1 MFDHVALR
9 ASDRMASREF
19 FDTVL
24 STVGAGPRK
33 SASNLD
39 QWRDFL
45 VAGAADDRPPT
56 RNVHVGFVTR
66 SQDEVDTFWRT
77 GTGAGYESDG
87 EPGPRPQ
94 YGSGYYGGFLLD
106 PDGNSIEAVWLGRP
120 RRGPNVVDHVW
131 IRVADL
137 GESRRFYASVAT
149 PLGLDVDE
157 PGHPERFSVRGSDR
171 SFALVQD
178 DRPVTEHMHMAFPVA
193 SNADVHAFHQAAMA
207 AGFISNGPPGERP
220 QYGRGYY
227 AAFALDPDGNNIE
240 AVCHN
245 R

>member
-1 MFDHVALR
+1 VFDHLLLR
-9 ASDRMASREF
+9 ASDRIASREF
-19 FDTVL
+19 YDTVL

-33 SASNLD
+33 SAASLD

-45 VAGAADDRPPT
+45 VAGATEDRPAT
-56 RNVHVGFVTR
+56 QNAHVAFVTR
-66 SQDEVDTFWRT
+66 SRDEVETFWRA
-77 GTGAGYESDG
+77 GTGAGYQSDG

-94 YGSGYYGGFLLD
+94 YGADYYGSFLLD

-137 GESRRFYASVAT
+137 GESRRFYTAVAD
-149 PLGLDVDE
+149 PLGLQVDG

-178 DRPVTEHMHMAFPVA
+178 DRPVTGNLHMAFPVA
-193 SNADVHAFHQAAMA
+193 RNEDVHAFHRAALA
-207 AGFISNGPPGERP
+207 SGFISNGAPGERP
-220 QYGRGYY
+220 QYGTGYF
-227 AAFALDPDGNNIE
+227 AAFAFDPDGNNIE
-240 AVCHN
+240 AVAHN